1 MRIAKIVLAL
11 TAAAA
16 LAAPVAAPATASAQ
30 PGGSIYGVW
39 RNPKNSVHVDVRP
52 CGPSACGYVVW
63 ANADAQADARKGG
76 TPNLI
81 GLQLFRNFQQ
91 QANGRWR
98 GKVFV
103 PDLNAT
109 FSGAAE
115 LVDQDRLR
123 ARGCLFANIAC
134 KSQVWV
140 RVPG

>member
-1 MRIAKIVLAL
+1 MHISKLVLVL

-16 LAAPVAAPATASAQ
+16 LAAPTASQAQ
-30 PGGSIYGVW
+30 SAGAIYGVW

-76 TPNLI
+76 TANLI
-81 GLQLFRNFQQ
+81 GLQLFRNFNP

-109 FSGAAE
+109 FSGTAE

-123 ARGCLFANIAC
+123 ARGCLIANIAC

>member
-1 MRIAKIVLAL
+1 MSIKKIVLAL
-11 TAAAA
+11 TAMAAVTAPAAA
-16 LAAPVAAPATASAQ
+16 QAQ
-30 PGGSIYGVW
+30 SVGSIYGVW

-52 CGPSACGYVVW
+52 CGESACGYVVW

-81 GLQLFRNFQQ
+81 GLQLFRNFNAH
-91 QANGRWR
+91 ANGRWR

-109 FSGAAE
+109 FSGSAE
-115 LVDQDRLR
+115 MVDDNHLR
-123 ARGCLFANIAC
+123 ARGCLIANIAC

-140 RVPG
+140 RIAPAR